1 MDAIEVLRELSSAL
15 APPRCAVCGAE
26 TSARQLI
33 CTDCDGA
40 LAAGPP
46 GRGAVAGLGSVTW
59 AAPYDG
65 AARRLVASLKFGGGL
80 GLAAIAGRAIAG
92 TLSADLGRWTIV
104 AAPAAP
110 LRRRRRG
117 FDPAELIAD
126 ELATRLGLERASVLR
141 RRNGPRQVGRPR
153 GERLGSPPRVRAI
166 DAAPRRALIVDDV
179 LTTGATLS
187 ACAAALRG
195 AGASEV
201 QGAVFARA
209 LG

>member
-26 TSARQLI
+26 TSARHLI
-33 CTDCDGA
+33 CTGCDGA

-92 TLSADLGRWTIV
+92 TLAADLGRWTIV
-104 AAPAAP
+104 AVPAAP

-166 DAAPRRALIVDDV
+166 DTAPHRTLVVDDV
-179 LTTGATLS
+179 MTTGATLS